1 MVCVCV
7 CSLRSIENQ
16 MKLLSIGS
24 TRRSRSRGRGATSS
38 ERGTMRRP
46 TCGTAVARPEAS
58 LTLSPHSCVVA
69 TSPQWCISSRS
80 TCAWWSV
87 IPASCSDVSSIS
99 DSASGSISGG
109 PHRKT
114 CNGVSHMNPE
124 CAGGASH
131 LWRVTAVGS
140 VLKAALALRFT
151 SAVIRGSS
159 IGLRFDEPGKL
170 GTALLYE
177 IETARSK
184 HCRRGAL
191 LDADSGPRTAPS
203 RAVRRDP
210 SSHGDG
216 RDRGRM
222 HTPHPARLVSH
233 QTKRRYRAQ

>member
-1 MVCVCV
+1 
-7 CSLRSIENQ
+7 

-46 TCGTAVARPEAS
+46 SCGTAVARPEAS

-151 SAVIRGSS
+151 SVIRGSS
-159 IGLRFDEPGKL
+159 IGPCEGN
-170 GTALLYE
+170 
-177 IETARSK
+177 
-184 HCRRGAL
+184 
-191 LDADSGPRTAPS
+191 
-203 RAVRRDP
+203 P
-210 SSHGDG
+210 SSGNG
-216 RDRGRM
+216 RF
-222 HTPHPARLVSH
+222 HTGHSWSPPNSRTQVVFWRVVFD
-233 QTKRRYRAQ
+233 TAQAPQRVTG

>member
-177 IETARSK
+177 KRPHGANTAGAAPCWMLTRAPERRRVAPCAETRV
-184 HCRRGAL
+184 RTET
-191 LDADSGPRTAPS
+191 DAIAAACTPGTPRQP
-203 RAVRRDP
+203 P
-210 SSHGDG
+210 N
-216 RDRGRM
+216 
-222 HTPHPARLVSH
+222 
-233 QTKRRYRAQ
+233 